1 MITTNLE
8 EAILSLENEELV
20 AIPTETVYG
29 LAANAF
35 KADAVNKVFSL
46 KNRPSFNPLIVHI
59 KSIDYL
65 EEIAED
71 IPEKALILAKK
82 FWPGSLTLVLKRKST
97 IPDAVCAG
105 KETVGIRVPKHPLT
119 LELLARLSF
128 PLAAPSANPFGSI
141 SPTTSQHVQ
150 TYFGDKLKVILDGGA
165 CEKGLESTIIGFQ
178 NGEPILYRHGAISID
193 EIEKVVGK
201 LNHNTKNDK
210 NPVAPGMLSKHYAP
224 RKEIFLTNNITELA
238 KSFPNKKLGLVLFKD
253 FPFNNKNSMME
264 ILSSSGDLEE
274 AAKNLYSA
282 LHNLDNSD
290 CDLIL
295 AEQFPNEGLGKT
307 INDRLARAIK

>member
-8 EAILSLENEELV
+8 KAISSLDNSNLV

-35 KADAVNKVFSL
+35 KEDAVNKIFLL
-46 KNRPSFNPLIVHI
+46 KNRPSYNPLIVHI
-59 KSIDYL
+59 KSIDFL
-65 EEIAED
+65 NQIAEE
-71 IPEKALILAKK
+71 IPEKAILLAKH

-105 KETVGIRVPKHPLT
+105 KETVAIRVPNHPVT
-119 LELLARLSF
+119 LELLGRLNY

-150 TYFGDKLKVILDGGA
+150 TYFGDKLDVILEGGA
-165 CEKGLESTIIGFQ
+165 CEKGLESTIIGFH
-178 NGEPILYRHGAISID
+178 NDEPTLYRHGAISIE

-201 LNHNTKNDK
+201 LNHTTKNDK

-224 RKEIFLTNNITELA
+224 SKEIFLTNKILELA
-238 KSFPNKKLGLVLFKD
+238 KSFPDKKIGFILFKD
-253 FPFNNKNSMME
+253 FPFQNKNWTKE
-264 ILSSSGDLEE
+264 ILSESGDLEE
-274 AAKNLYSA
+274 AARNLYTA
-282 LHNLDNSD
+282 LHNLDNSE
-290 CDLIL
+290 CNLII
-295 AEQFPNEGLGKT
+295 AEKFPNEGLGKT
-307 INDRLARAIK
+307 INDRLERATK